1 MTAEQGRPAGME
13 PAGLPVEPAPPD
25 EDPTKPESPVPPARV
40 EQVVVP
46 RWLQAMALAAVLLGL
61 SALGQASRP
70 ASRASRA
77 SRKRDDKNAAQGKGK

>member
-25 EDPTKPESPVPPARV
+25 EDPTGPESAVPPARI

-46 RWLQAMALAAVLLGL
+46 RWLQAVVFAAVLFGL
-61 SALGQASRP
+61 SALGRASRP
-70 ASRASRA
+70 VLLLFVVAGVIALIF
-77 SRKRDDKNAAQGKGK
+77 NPW